1 MTLIDDDELKTMDLI
16 SLTSYHYQSIQDD
29 YLHTLSKINT
39 EYLKIYNRESLKRC
53 KKIRELYSKS
63 IVINPN
69 EGNFTVD
76 NLYKEY
82 RLMSRYIA
90 SGQVS
95 IYNQSKLGKIMI
107 SMQAYDLYLTRLLNS
122 MDNNINYNN
131 HHYHH
136 IHHNNHVSSVD
147 VVHNNNDVDHYD
159 GGNNNIQQQ
168 REQYPLISNNELNRI
183 LYMFGKYA
191 SILTK
196 INNNT
201 NNNNNTRNMK
211 TTSNNNN
218 NDDDDDCGGI
228 DWNDFDLLASEL
240 SLYIPEADK
249 ILIQQQLDPN
259 STGYI
264 TLSLFLEWMI
274 NKKYFLYKNSNVYIF
289 NIYHILINKII
300 SILFFKYYNYDV
312 NQFLNTRYRCVLNY
326 EIQIFENI
334 LKFNTDINNSK
345 WDNVLNEFH
354 QICDNGEVNKMVDTR
369 KYYTLIHPLPSSSSS
384 ALQSSLPQPMT
395 SQSSSS
401 YQLLNESSGSPSF
414 QLLSTSSS
422 SHIQPTVTTAATI
435 ANNKN
440 GNHHQHTTT
449 TTSTTNTADKPYHLL
464 SKLYLL
470 KHQQEEDEIS
480 TIYHIAQK
488 KAKYELYY
496 ELSTLHD
503 KRWYQWKNE
512 EIFLNQMD
520 KMIDNYNYCYRK
532 DSSAT
537 YKSMTLIQPIYK
549 IDKKINNYV
558 DVSNNNVD
566 NSNNIAYDI
575 KVRRSSSFINK
586 NIDSN
591 QEITVE
597 YESNKWFT
605 VMNNNNNNTTT
616 DIHAGNYNDNDGD
629 NDNINNHNNIEND
642 NNSNTIDSIIT
653 LPDNNNL
660 LTHYQLLALECFISA
675 FDTNCTGTLNENE
688 IKAVLRSLHFRINEK
703 HFRFY
708 FADSE
713 NFIKNI
719 EIKKIIHYIEMLQMK
734 PLNNNNNSSSL
745 TNNHIINDNNN
756 NNNTNKSIIKV
767 DHSRK
772 LLSKTMNR
780 ICALHLLICI
790 QSQFI
795 YHNIQPSMKLTK
807 SQKHLLILRRQYEY
821 NNNSNNHN
829 NFYLYENEKL
839 NDNDNNVQSNVNI
852 GINVN
857 NDIYNNSINDKSRTL
872 MIKSQLFAMRQVKIF
887 LNTTYGKINLYN
899 QYLEINNSWNRDIN
913 NIHYYYHDDSDV
925 DDKHDENVNGVDGD
939 NVNGVDGDNVNG
951 VKDEKILNGSNK
963 NKYNKSSKKVGFDL
977 KNSSSK
983 SNLNNYID
991 HHQNYDHDHHHR
1003 HHSNI
1008 GDNYITYAYSIH
1020 YISTQGLLLQE
1031 IPYVIKYL
1039 IKNLKL
1045 KPTEYLDNIYHL
1057 FSSTTDRYSSS
1068 STSSKSVNND
1078 EIRWIN
1084 YHEFITILS
1093 PLFNIPKHNSTT
1105 STTNSSNENDN
1116 NKNKNNSSSSSSLNI
1131 NTNNSNKYNSSEYSI
1146 YNTRSTG
1153 SSSNLRSGQNNYST
1167 DNKYNINN
1175 SNNSSSNNSSS
1186 SYHHNIR
1193 RSKSELMKDAKIR
1206 IYSIARQQAILIAMN
1221 IPNINVPETN
1231 YRCYVLGL
1239 YHFIHEYLISSSS
1252 SLSSILS
1259 SGIVMINCMYTSTN
1273 RPKNNV
1279 LLVEANNN
1287 DVTSNTTSTTTT
1299 ATSNVIS
1306 SNNTS
1311 LSFDITPVIL
1321 ITNTTP
1327 TNNATT
1333 TKINKTSKKAQ
1344 KSSKKDGA
1352 VVVEDKKNSNLSKG
1366 VSTTLKSSGSV
1377 NDNKKISITPAT
1389 SIGDGGVGG
1398 DGDVTSAS
1406 SNKSRNDKLT
1416 KGSKKN
1422 ESKQNKG
1429 NKKKSEKISNDIK
1442 ANKDKSN
1449 DNNAINANYA
1459 SVNSRDNDTS
1469 PSTSTNNKIST
1480 TTTTTTKIIQE
1491 SLIDW
1496 ENIPKEAASIY
1507 LLSKGYQIKD
1517 LFHKSLTSYIE
1528 IDHFTGELMIEK
1540 INIEKLNLKIKQIII
1555 KATKNNM
1562 MGRYFYHYPM
1572 RIINQVY
1579 KGWTY
1584 INEYQ
1589 YIIHALF
1596 YYYHHIELISAE
1608 YLKEILY
1615 GISFYTE

>member
-29 YLHTLSKINT
+29 YLHTLSKINS
-39 EYLKIYNRESLKRC
+39 EYLKIYNREPLKRC
-53 KKIRELYSKS
+53 KKIRELFSKS
-63 IVINPN
+63 KIINPN
-69 EGNFTVD
+69 ENNLTVD

-82 RLMSRYIA
+82 RLMSRYVA

-95 IYNQSKLGKIMI
+95 IYNQSKLGQIMM
-107 SMQAYDLYLTRLLNS
+107 SMQAYDLYLTRLLSSS
-122 MDNNINYNN
+122 MDNINYNN
-131 HHYHH
+131 NHHHT
-136 IHHNNHVSSVD
+136 HHNAHGSSVD
-147 VVHNNNDVDHYD
+147 VVYNYDDDDDDD
-159 GGNNNIQQQ
+159 GGNMNETTASNNNIQHHQ
-168 REQYPLISNNELNRI
+168 EQHPHISINELNRI

-196 INNNT
+196 ITNNT
-201 NNNNNTRNMK
+201 NNNNNSGNIK
-211 TTSNNNN
+211 TTSNHTNYDD
-218 NDDDDDCGGI
+218 NDDDDDDYGGI

-249 ILIQQQLDPN
+249 IIIQQQLDPN

-264 TLSLFLEWMI
+264 TLSLFVEWMI

-312 NQFLNTRYRCVLNY
+312 NQILNTRYRCVLNY
-326 EIQIFENI
+326 EIQIFESI
-334 LKFNTDINNSK
+334 LKFNNINNSK

-354 QICDNGEVNKMVDTR
+354 QICDNGEVNKMIDTR
-369 KYYTLIHPLPSSSSS
+369 KYYTLLHPLPSSSSS
-384 ALQSSLPQPMT
+384 ALQSSLPQP
-395 SQSSSS
+395 SSR
-401 YQLLNESSGSPSF
+401 SPSF
-414 QLLSTSSS
+414 QLLSSSS
-422 SHIQPTVTTAATI
+422 SSSQIQPTVTTTTI
-435 ANNKN
+435 ANTNN
-440 GNHHQHTTT
+440 GNHHHQHTTT
-449 TTSTTNTADKPYHLL
+449 TTSNTNTADKPYNLL

-470 KHQQEEDEIS
+470 KHQQEENEIN

-488 KAKYELYY
+488 KAKHELYY
-496 ELSTLHD
+496 ELSTLHS
-503 KRWYQWKNE
+503 KRWYQWRNE

-520 KMIDNYNYCYRK
+520 KMIDNYKYCYRK
-532 DSSAT
+532 DSTSSSD
-537 YKSMTLIQPIYK
+537 KSMTPIQPIYK
-549 IDKKINNYV
+549 VDKKINNYD
-558 DVSNNNVD
+558 DVSNNIDNNSI

-575 KVRRSSSFINK
+575 KVRRSSSFIN
-586 NIDSN
+586 IDSN

-605 VMNNNNNNTTT
+605 ISNNNTTT
-616 DIHAGNYNDNDGD
+616 TDNHAGYHNDNDAD
-629 NDNINNHNNIEND
+629 NDNINNHNNIDND

-653 LPDNNNL
+653 LPDNNYL
-660 LTHYQLLALECFISA
+660 STYYHTLALECFISA
-675 FDTNCTGTLNENE
+675 FDTNCTGTLDEIE
-688 IKAVLRSLHFRINEK
+688 IKAVLYCLHFPLNEK

-708 FADSE
+708 FADSD
-713 NFIKNI
+713 NIIKNI

-734 PLNNNNNSSSL
+734 PVTSKINYIQNDDNSGRSF
-745 TNNHIINDNNN
+745 TYNHIIDDNNN
-756 NNNTNKSIIKV
+756 NNNTNKSITKV
-767 DHSRK
+767 NHSRK
-772 LLSKTMNR
+772 LLSKIMNR
-780 ICALHLLICI
+780 ISALHLLICI
-790 QSQFI
+790 QSQLT
-795 YHNIQPSMKLTK
+795 YHNIQPSIKLTK
-807 SQKHLLILRRQYEY
+807 SQKHLLILQRQYEY
-821 NNNSNNHN
+821 NNSNKHY

-839 NDNDNNVQSNVNI
+839 NNNDTNDQSI
-852 GINVN
+852 N
-857 NDIYNNSINDKSRTL
+857 NDINNNNNINDKSRTL
-872 MIKSQLFAMRQVKIF
+872 MIKSQLLAMRQVKIF

-913 NIHYYYHDDSDV
+913 NIHYYYHDDSDG
-925 DDKHDENVNGVDGD
+925 DDKDDDYVDNNNVNGD
-939 NVNGVDGDNVNG
+939 DGDNVNG
-951 VKDEKILNGSNK
+951 VKDEKILDGSKK
-963 NKYNKSSKKVGFDL
+963 NKYNKSSKKVGFDVT
-977 KNSSSK
+977 NSSSK
-983 SNLNNYID
+983 SNLNNHID
-991 HHQNYDHDHHHR
+991 HHHNNNHDHHHNYNHDHHR
-1003 HHSNI
+1003 HHSNT
-1008 GDNYITYAYSIH
+1008 GVNYLTYAYSIH

-1057 FSSTTDRYSSS
+1057 FSSTTDRYSGSS
-1068 STSSKSVNND
+1068 SSSKSLNNN
-1078 EIRWIN
+1078 EVRWIN

-1093 PLFNIPKHNSTT
+1093 PLFYIPKHNSTT
-1105 STTNSSNENDN
+1105 STNNSSNKNDDN
-1116 NKNKNNSSSSSSLNI
+1116 NNNNNSSGSSSMNI
-1131 NTNNSNKYNSSEYSI
+1131 NTTNSNV
-1146 YNTRSTG
+1146 YNTRS
-1153 SSSNLRSGQNNYST
+1153 SSKLTSGQNNNNNST
-1167 DNKYNINN
+1167 DNKYNIND
-1175 SNNSSSNNSSS
+1175 SNNNS
-1186 SYHHNIR
+1186 SYHHNIIR

-1259 SGIVMINCMYTSTN
+1259 SGIVKINCMYTSAN

-1287 DVTSNTTSTTTT
+1287 DVTSNTSSTTT

-1311 LSFDITPVIL
+1311 LSIDITPVTP
-1321 ITNTTP
+1321 ITDATP
-1327 TNNATT
+1327 TNNTT
-1333 TKINKTSKKAQ
+1333 STKINKQSKKAQ
-1344 KSSKKDGA
+1344 KSSKKDDA
-1352 VVVEDKKNSNLSKG
+1352 VVVSVVDSKNNNLSKG
-1366 VSTTLKSSGSV
+1366 GSSGSA
-1377 NDNKKISITPAT
+1377 NDNKKINTTPA
-1389 SIGDGGVGG
+1389 
-1398 DGDVTSAS
+1398 A

-1416 KGSKKN
+1416 KESKKN

-1429 NKKKSEKISNDIK
+1429 NKKNSEKISNGIK
-1442 ANKDKSN
+1442 ANENKES
-1449 DNNAINANYA
+1449 DNNANYA
-1459 SVNSRDNDTS
+1459 NVNSRFNNTLYS
-1469 PSTSTNNKIST
+1469 PRTSTNNNTSKT
-1480 TTTTTTKIIQE
+1480 TTTITEIVQE
-1491 SLIDW
+1491 PLIDW
-1496 ENIPKEAASIY
+1496 ENVPKEAASIY

-1517 LFHKSLTSYIE
+1517 LFHKSLSSYIE

-1540 INIEKLNLKIKQIII
+1540 INIKKLNLKIKQTII

-1562 MGRYFYHYPM
+1562 LGRYFYHYPR
-1572 RIINQVY
+1572 RIINKVY

-1596 YYYHHIELISAE
+1596 YYYHHIEFISAE